1 MFKETRDF
9 DVNIFPSKPCSSR
22 INVTNG
28 RENSVDV
35 VRRFLLGE
43 WNCEE
48 VEKVIEEAYE
58 KILFMLPTGAVGA
71 VRRLNAWKHRDIE
84 ELIFEAT
91 AIQSQLNYINRPKV
105 IAELQ
110 SFVMMLGKGNVNRVS
125 KLLKNNMSNGT
136 LPLDDNTLQLL
147 HEKHPTSKNEDD
159 EMLFLEKNHVY
170 FQ

>member
-1 MFKETRDF
+1 
-9 DVNIFPSKPCSSR
+9 
-22 INVTNG
+22 
-28 RENSVDV
+28 
-35 VRRFLLGE
+35 
-43 WNCEE
+43 
-48 VEKVIEEAYE
+48 
-58 KILFMLPTGAVGA
+58 MLPTGAVGA
-71 VRRLNAWKHRDIE
+71 VRRLNSWKHRDIE